1 MLEVYL
7 SIQLLHQSNVS
18 RYWVHSEVLLGA
30 GVKCKAVSHLLAFGV
45 CPVEGI
51 DVCACGEKSGS
62 YRMHITSCVAGELF
76 TQRLSQQAH
85 LVEFKKW
92 FITTSS
98 STSTKHTWTICHFM
112 WLIAHWTGQRDIEM
126 LLSKGTSCELRYVST
141 ATSGSSC

>member
-62 YRMHITSCVAGELF
+62 YRMHITSFVAGELF

-92 FITTSS
+92 HHHIIIHIHQT
-98 STSTKHTWTICHFM
+98 H
-112 WLIAHWTGQRDIEM
+112 LNY
-126 LLSKGTSCELRYVST
+126 LSFHVADCSLNW
-141 ATSGSSC
+141 ATRH